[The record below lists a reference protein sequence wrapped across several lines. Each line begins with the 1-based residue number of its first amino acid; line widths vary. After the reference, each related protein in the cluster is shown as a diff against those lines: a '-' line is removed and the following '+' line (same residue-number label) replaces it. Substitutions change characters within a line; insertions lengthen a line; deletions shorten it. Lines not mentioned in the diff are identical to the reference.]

1 MVVVKVEGEKRDH
14 GVFIYALSTC
24 GWCKKTK
31 QFLMDNG
38 FEYEYLDVDTAT
50 SEERRVAIKQL
61 QERKVPMGFP
71 VTIVDDETVISGYD
85 PEALKGALGF

>member
-31 QFLMDNG
+31 QFLRDNG
-38 FEYEYLDVDTAT
+38 IEYEYLDVDTAT
-50 SEERRVAIKQL
+50 SEERRGAIKQL

-85 PEALKGALGF
+85 PEALKGALGL